1 MTENPSDPTSTPRR
15 NLRLGLI
22 IGGLCLAQVVVF
34 IIIFSRTG
42 LPKDPKVWKEQ
53 QARQAAQ
60 QAQKDS
66 HE

>member
-1 MTENPSDPTSTPRR
+1 MTEVVPDTNLQARR

>member
-1 MTENPSDPTSTPRR
+1 MDLTARR

-22 IGGLCLAQVVVF
+22 IGGIVLAQVVAF
-34 IIIFSRTG
+34 IILFTRTG

-53 QARQAAQ
+53 QARAAQ
-60 QAQKDS
+60 QAPKDA

>member
-1 MTENPSDPTSTPRR
+1 MITATSEANPQAAR

-22 IGGLCLAQVVVF
+22 IGGLCLAQVIGF

-42 LPKDPKVWKEQ
+42 LPKDPKVWKEL

-60 QAQKDS
+60 QVTKDIP
-66 HE
+66 

>member
-1 MTENPSDPTSTPRR
+1 MMEVTPAANPQAAR

-34 IIIFSRTG
+34 IIIFSRNG

-60 QAQKDS
+60 QAPKDS
-66 HE
+66 HD

>member
-1 MTENPSDPTSTPRR
+1 MMDATSEADPQAAR

-42 LPKDPKVWKEQ
+42 LPKDPKVWREI

-60 QAQKDS
+60 QATKDS
-66 HE
+66 HD

>member
-1 MTENPSDPTSTPRR
+1 MTKIMSEADPQAVR

-22 IGGLCLAQVVVF
+22 IGALCLAQVVVF
-34 IIIFSRTG
+34 IIIFSRNG

-60 QAQKDS
+60 QAPKDS
-66 HE
+66 HD

>member
-1 MTENPSDPTSTPRR
+1 MNVSAPDPLARR

-34 IIIFSRTG
+34 IIIFSRNG

-53 QARQAAQ
+53 QARQAQ
-60 QAQKDS
+60 QAIKDS

>member
-1 MTENPSDPTSTPRR
+1 MPATSEANPQAAR

-34 IIIFSRTG
+34 IIIFSRNG

-60 QAQKDS
+60 QAPKDS
-66 HE
+66 HD